1 MMRRIRSCSDADLL
15 AATPHDSDAFA
26 DLYRRHER
34 AILGHFMHWCRSP
47 ELAADLMAETFGAAF
62 EFVGRY
68 RPELGEPRAWLFGI
82 ARHVLLRSV
91 RRGRV
96 EDATRRRLGMAVLVL
111 DDNALDR
118 VETLGSSRRDVSD
131 ALEGLSAVLREAVA
145 GRVIER
151 TGVSGTRGV
160 PAVLRECGTPARQT
174 RAGADAQPAG
184 GRTVTVFPEF
194 EHELRTLAQRSAATE
209 PNRRARR
216 TPDRARWR
224 RASRAIPIVAS
235 LVVVVAVAAVVLSV
249 RGRDETS
256 TPSHAAAPR
265 ARDQHPSGLAVLE
278 RAQTAKDR
286 TMPAVVRRAVRLGA
300 LNSRTVM
307 SFLRDAIAISM
318 RYAQT
323 LPDGREVFLTRVHD
337 PQVHQ
342 PLLGLWIIAPDG
354 SWQQGQPVLNATVGL
369 PDNRIARIQAAYGPS
384 CSVNID
390 RSGVPTG
397 VTDWSIVPD
406 GVVRVRWRFSR
417 EDLQGHTYQP
427 LTLDV
432 PVRGNTAVATIPGR
446 ATCDNASV
454 TTLYASGGRVIA
466 H

>member
-1 MMRRIRSCSDADLL
+1 
-15 AATPHDSDAFA
+15 
-26 DLYRRHER
+26 
-34 AILGHFMHWCRSP
+34 
-47 ELAADLMAETFGAAF
+47 
-62 EFVGRY
+62 
-68 RPELGEPRAWLFGI
+68 
-82 ARHVLLRSV
+82 
-91 RRGRV
+91 
-96 EDATRRRLGMAVLVL
+96 
-111 DDNALDR
+111 
-118 VETLGSSRRDVSD
+118 
-131 ALEGLSAVLREAVA
+131 
-145 GRVIER
+145 
-151 TGVSGTRGV
+151 
-160 PAVLRECGTPARQT
+160 
-174 RAGADAQPAG
+174 
-184 GRTVTVFPEF
+184 
-194 EHELRTLAQRSAATE
+194 
-209 PNRRARR
+209 
-216 TPDRARWR
+216 
-224 RASRAIPIVAS
+224 
-235 LVVVVAVAAVVLSV
+235 
-249 RGRDETS
+249 
-256 TPSHAAAPR
+256 
-265 ARDQHPSGLAVLE
+265 
-278 RAQTAKDR
+278 
-286 TMPAVVRRAVRLGA
+286 MPAVVRRAVRLGA

-307 SFLRDAIAISM
+307 SFLRDAISISM

-390 RSGVPTG
+390 RSCVPTG
-397 VTDWSIVPD
+397 VS
-406 GVVRVRWRFSR
+406 WRFSR